1 MKIYYILVFEHRSVA
16 IKLIIVVIVLLQFFL
31 ARSRQIDRTWAHTNR
46 KERFREMTA
55 IGNTDDALDTST
67 AASKENGKGRLRVQ
81 KACELCKKRKVK
93 CDGNNPCLNCSKQ
106 QKECRYDFK
115 ATNRKRRRR
124 QVASAVRD
132 VSKTY
137 AETSESFPRD
147 LLSKSNIIINAPSD
161 GVSSSASNS
170 PNPNSHYHNISSTLP
185 FMSGRPNHTF
195 HSGSNL
201 NGENNNNSFPEDH
214 MAKLLLQLSSKLGN
228 TTKESSIRTTRTNAS
243 DVNAN
248 PTVVNM
254 KNSQEDC
261 DTNHRSAICDSAE
274 ALHNNNINSKENK
287 IINSQITN
295 TVNDHFESPWQ
306 TFSLDKY
313 RFHRRYQNILP
324 YYLGVSILKDLSP
337 QTIEYAKLK
346 RPRVQNYGWNLSG
359 GHYLKYKG
367 DFRSQEKNIRHE
379 SKFFDFDDP
388 VHLSLINKL
397 LRYYFDEINPVF
409 SIIHEATFWQQY
421 NNKFLRQGKQNNSSA
436 NLFTSMLYLIL
447 STTLRFREG
456 HLDGQKGQG
465 TYSNTSLNITFE
477 EKSILIKK
485 PSIEENLFKYAY
497 LIINTLTFEWESF
510 ELIQSWLLIT
520 FYFRTCYRQTACWN
534 ALSQAV
540 NMCNGMSLYLNKFPE
555 IHSTYDESKAWHCFW
570 CCFIM
575 DKLISFQMGRF
586 YQLSLPASEMCE
598 QMNLVKSKKFLQE
611 EDDWFHEETFQMLDL
626 SIIVTQFLK
635 RDAQD
640 LNLNETV
647 QLRSQLGQWYDT
659 FIVGSQTN
667 AYDDNY
673 RYFYQVQPFMTYL
686 DIRLTFEVRQLFC
699 LIAPSSTANNK
710 SLEYVVD
717 TELLISHC
725 QMAIENLAEITRSN
739 LFFVP
744 WWLNLSQLFTV
755 NLICIIY
762 LHAGIAVTQNKA
774 IMQSCQE
781 IWRTLECS
789 KPKNRPSM
797 LPECLWCLKMLNH
810 MFCIR
815 LRDSALQLEATLGT
829 DHGDDTPNRN
839 KFEQFKKVGDNDA
852 DVEVDAGEREENA
865 DERQENPRNNSKRV
879 PLATRSHNTTN
890 FDGSIAIS
898 PESAVANLGTDTG
911 LPSDVLDTVSKIG
924 NSPNVFDDD
933 LFSNLLWFDQ
943 NFA

>member
-93 CDGNNPCLNCSKQ
+93 CDGNNPCLNCSKH

-115 ATNRKRRRR
+115 ATIRKRRRR

-228 TTKESSIRTTRTNAS
+228 TTKESSIRTTRTNAN

-261 DTNHRSAICDSAE
+261 DTNHRSAIYDSAE

-287 IINSQITN
+287 TINSQITN
-295 TVNDHFESPWQ
+295 IVNDHFESPWQ

-388 VHLSLINKL
+388 IHLSLINKL

-436 NLFTSMLYLIL
+436 NLFTSMLYLIW

-575 DKLISFQMGRF
+575 DKLISFQM
-586 YQLSLPASEMCE
+586 
-598 QMNLVKSKKFLQE
+598 
-611 EDDWFHEETFQMLDL
+611 
-626 SIIVTQFLK
+626 
-635 RDAQD
+635 
-640 LNLNETV
+640 
-647 QLRSQLGQWYDT
+647 
-659 FIVGSQTN
+659 VGSQTN

>member
-93 CDGNNPCLNCSKQ
+93 CDGNNPCLNCSKH

-170 PNPNSHYHNISSTLP
+170 PNPNSHYHHISSTLP

-295 TVNDHFESPWQ
+295 IVNDHFESPWQ

-388 VHLSLINKL
+388 IHLSLINKL

-575 DKLISFQMGRF
+575 DKLI
-586 YQLSLPASEMCE
+586 
-598 QMNLVKSKKFLQE
+598 
-611 EDDWFHEETFQMLDL
+611 
-626 SIIVTQFLK
+626 I
-635 RDAQD
+635 
-640 LNLNETV
+640 
-647 QLRSQLGQWYDT
+647 
-659 FIVGSQTN
+659 GSQTN

-781 IWRTLECS
+781 IWRILECS

-865 DERQENPRNNSKRV
+865 DERQENPHNNSKRV

-911 LPSDVLDTVSKIG
+911 LSSDVLDTVSKIG

>member
-1 MKIYYILVFEHRSVA
+1 
-16 IKLIIVVIVLLQFFL
+16 
-31 ARSRQIDRTWAHTNR
+31 
-46 KERFREMTA
+46 MTA

-93 CDGNNPCLNCSKQ
+93 CDGNNPCLNCSKH

-228 TTKESSIRTTRTNAS
+228 TTKESSIRTTRTNAN

-254 KNSQEDC
+254 KNGQEDC

-274 ALHNNNINSKENK
+274 ALHNNNINSKGNK

-295 TVNDHFESPWQ
+295 IVNDHFESPWQ

-388 VHLSLINKL
+388 IHLSLINKL

-575 DKLISFQMGRF
+575 DKLISFQM
-586 YQLSLPASEMCE
+586 
-598 QMNLVKSKKFLQE
+598 
-611 EDDWFHEETFQMLDL
+611 
-626 SIIVTQFLK
+626 
-635 RDAQD
+635 
-640 LNLNETV
+640 
-647 QLRSQLGQWYDT
+647 
-659 FIVGSQTN
+659 VGSQTN

-673 RYFYQVQPFMTYL
+673 RHFYQVQPFMTYL

-865 DERQENPRNNSKRV
+865 DERQENPHNNSKRV

>member
-1 MKIYYILVFEHRSVA
+1 
-16 IKLIIVVIVLLQFFL
+16 
-31 ARSRQIDRTWAHTNR
+31 
-46 KERFREMTA
+46 MTA

-93 CDGNNPCLNCSKQ
+93 CDGNNPCLNCSKH

-170 PNPNSHYHNISSTLP
+170 PNPNSHYHHISSTLP

-575 DKLISFQMGRF
+575 DKLI
-586 YQLSLPASEMCE
+586 
-598 QMNLVKSKKFLQE
+598 
-611 EDDWFHEETFQMLDL
+611 
-626 SIIVTQFLK
+626 I
-635 RDAQD
+635 
-640 LNLNETV
+640 
-647 QLRSQLGQWYDT
+647 
-659 FIVGSQTN
+659 GSQTN

-865 DERQENPRNNSKRV
+865 DERQENPHNNSKRV

>member
-1 MKIYYILVFEHRSVA
+1 
-16 IKLIIVVIVLLQFFL
+16 
-31 ARSRQIDRTWAHTNR
+31 
-46 KERFREMTA
+46 MTT
-55 IGNTDDALDTST
+55 IRNTGDALETST
-67 AASKENGKGRLRVQ
+67 AASKENGRGRLRVQ

-93 CDGNNPCLNCSKQ
+93 CDGNKPCLNCSKH

-115 ATNRKRRRR
+115 VTNRRRRRR
-124 QVASAVRD
+124 QATSPSQD
-132 VSKTY
+132 VSKKY
-137 AETSESFPRD
+137 AETRDAFSKD
-147 LLSKSNIIINAPSD
+147 LLNKTNININAPSD
-161 GVSSSASNS
+161 GLSSSASNS
-170 PNPNSHYHNISSTLP
+170 PNPNAHYSNIPSTLP
-185 FMSGRPNHTF
+185 FMSGRPNHAF
-195 HSGSNL
+195 HSSGNI
-201 NGENNNNSFPEDH
+201 NGENNTNAFAEDH

-228 TTKESSIRTTRTNAS
+228 TTNESSNKTNRADDN
-243 DVNAN
+243 DVNIN
-248 PTVVNM
+248 PTVINM
-254 KNSQEDC
+254 TSSQEGGNTSHGSDMC
-261 DTNHRSAICDSAE
+261 ESSE

-287 IINSQITN
+287 IISSQITN
-295 TVNDHFESPWQ
+295 IVNSHFASPWQ

-324 YYLGVSILKDLSP
+324 YYLGASILKDLSP

-359 GHYLKYKG
+359 GHYLKYNG
-367 DFRSQEKNIRHE
+367 DFKIHDKNISHE

-388 VHLSLINKL
+388 IHLSLINKL

-436 NLFTSMLYLIL
+436 KLFTSILYLIL
-447 STTLRFREG
+447 STTLRFGEG

-465 TYSNTSLNITFE
+465 IYSDSSLNITLE
-477 EKSILIKK
+477 EKSVLVKK
-485 PSIEENLFKYAY
+485 PSIEEKLFKYAY
-497 LIINTLTFEWESF
+497 SIINTLTFEWESF

-575 DKLISFQMGRF
+575 DKLISFQMGRY
-586 YQLSLPASEMCE
+586 YQLSLPVSEMCE

-611 EDDWFHEETFQMLDL
+611 EDDWFHQETFQMLDL

-659 FIVGSQTN
+659 FIASNKIN
-667 AYDDNY
+667 AYDGNY
-673 RYFYQVQPFMTYL
+673 RCFYQVQPFMTYL

-699 LIAPSSTANNK
+699 LITPSSTTNNK

-717 TELLISHC
+717 THLLISHC
-725 QMAIENLAEITRSN
+725 QMATENLVEITRSN
-739 LFFVP
+739 VFFVP

-762 LHAGIAVTQNKA
+762 LHAGIALAQNKA
-774 IMQSCQE
+774 IMQSCQQ

-789 KPKNRPSM
+789 KPKNPSSM

-815 LRDSALQLEATLGT
+815 LRDSALQLETTLGT
-829 DHGDDTPNRN
+829 DHGDDTPNKN
-839 KFEQFKKVGDNDA
+839 KFEQFKKVGDHDA
-852 DVEVDAGEREENA
+852 DIEVDADEREEENA
-865 DERQENPRNNSKRV
+865 DERQENPPKNNRRV
-879 PLATRSHNTTN
+879 PLVSRSHNTTN
-890 FDGSIAIS
+890 FNDSIVIPPAS
-898 PESAVANLGTDTG
+898 GVTNLGTDVG
-911 LPSDVLDTVSKIG
+911 LPSDVLDAVSKIG
-924 NSPNVFDDD
+924 NSPDVFDDD

>member
-93 CDGNNPCLNCSKQ
+93 CDGNNPCLNCSKH

-170 PNPNSHYHNISSTLP
+170 PNPNSHYHHISSTLP

-287 IINSQITN
+287 VINSQITN
-295 TVNDHFESPWQ
+295 IVNDHFESPWQ

-379 SKFFDFDDP
+379 SKFLDFDDP
-388 VHLSLINKL
+388 IHLSLINKL

-575 DKLISFQMGRF
+575 DKLI
-586 YQLSLPASEMCE
+586 
-598 QMNLVKSKKFLQE
+598 
-611 EDDWFHEETFQMLDL
+611 
-626 SIIVTQFLK
+626 I
-635 RDAQD
+635 
-640 LNLNETV
+640 
-647 QLRSQLGQWYDT
+647 
-659 FIVGSQTN
+659 GSQTN

-865 DERQENPRNNSKRV
+865 DERQENPHNNSKRV

>member
-93 CDGNNPCLNCSKQ
+93 CDGNNPCLNCSKH

-115 ATNRKRRRR
+115 ATIRKRRRR

-228 TTKESSIRTTRTNAS
+228 TTKESSIRTTRTNAN

-261 DTNHRSAICDSAE
+261 DTNHRSAIYDSAE

-287 IINSQITN
+287 TINSQITN
-295 TVNDHFESPWQ
+295 IVNDHFESPWQ

-388 VHLSLINKL
+388 IHLSLINKL

-575 DKLISFQMGRF
+575 DKLISFQM
-586 YQLSLPASEMCE
+586 
-598 QMNLVKSKKFLQE
+598 
-611 EDDWFHEETFQMLDL
+611 
-626 SIIVTQFLK
+626 
-635 RDAQD
+635 
-640 LNLNETV
+640 
-647 QLRSQLGQWYDT
+647 
-659 FIVGSQTN
+659 VGSQTN

-865 DERQENPRNNSKRV
+865 DERQENLRNNSKRV

>member
-93 CDGNNPCLNCSKQ
+93 CDGNNPCLNCSKH

-115 ATNRKRRRR
+115 ATIRKRRRR

-228 TTKESSIRTTRTNAS
+228 TTKESSIRTTRTNAN

-261 DTNHRSAICDSAE
+261 DTNHRSAIYDSAE

-287 IINSQITN
+287 TINSQITN
-295 TVNDHFESPWQ
+295 IVNDHFESPWQ

-388 VHLSLINKL
+388 IHLSLINKL

-575 DKLISFQMGRF
+575 DKLISFQM
-586 YQLSLPASEMCE
+586 
-598 QMNLVKSKKFLQE
+598 
-611 EDDWFHEETFQMLDL
+611 
-626 SIIVTQFLK
+626 
-635 RDAQD
+635 
-640 LNLNETV
+640 
-647 QLRSQLGQWYDT
+647 
-659 FIVGSQTN
+659 VGSQTN

-865 DERQENPRNNSKRV
+865 DERQENPDNNSKRV

-890 FDGSIAIS
+890 FDGSVAIS
-898 PESAVANLGTDTG
+898 PESAVENLGTDTG

-924 NSPNVFDDD
+924 NSPDVFDDD